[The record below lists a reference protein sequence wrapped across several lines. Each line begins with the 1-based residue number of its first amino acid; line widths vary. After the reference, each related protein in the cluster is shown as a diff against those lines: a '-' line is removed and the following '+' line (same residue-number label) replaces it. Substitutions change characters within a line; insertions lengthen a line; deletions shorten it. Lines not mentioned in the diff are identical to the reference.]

1 MVLLLCT
8 APLRLF
14 YVNDLLMSTWS
25 QLTSA
30 CYSKMSSWSFSAD
43 IMKAKW
49 VWTILTNK
57 HQSAFHNPIKSWWMN
72 SLILLEFV
80 LEFWCF
86 SRLWSWPTHCNDGG
100 YERVTHTHGEVCSHS
115 CLQCP
120 TADFTSAWVC
130 VLTPL
135 TQTICPLMC
144 LRVCLHTSV
153 VSSCKPIRITC
164 NVQYALNVL
173 NANWLKMHNLFAE
186 LNMQHTVTT

>member
-100 YERVTHTHGEVCSHS
+100 YERVTHTLMVKCAHIPLSSVLQPTSLPHECVCWHCWPKPSVLW
-115 CLQCP
+115 CAC
-120 TADFTSAWVC
+120 VC
-130 VLTPL
+130 VYILQL
-135 TQTICPLMC
+135 WAA
-144 LRVCLHTSV
+144 
-153 VSSCKPIRITC
+153 VS
-164 NVQYALNVL
+164 LL
-173 NANWLKMHNLFAE
+173 E
-186 LNMQHTVTT
+186 